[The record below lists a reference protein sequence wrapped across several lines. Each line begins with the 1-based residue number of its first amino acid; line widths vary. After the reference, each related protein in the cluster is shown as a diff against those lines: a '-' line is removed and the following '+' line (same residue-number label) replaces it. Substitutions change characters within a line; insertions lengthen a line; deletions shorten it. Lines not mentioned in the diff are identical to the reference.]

1 MHHHLAVICYHKI
14 TEWRSQFQMRILHL
28 IVVNMLDHY
37 LAHFLYLMWTERWG
51 SHSSDW
57 KLPSSGMVISP
68 KKKR

>member
-37 LAHFLYLMWTERWG
+37 LAHFLYLM
-51 SHSSDW
+51 
-57 KLPSSGMVISP
+57 
-68 KKKR
+68 